1 MCFWKEHKRGWRTR
15 CRISLI
21 APKAIHHLKCVSRF
35 GLISCAISDK
45 RDADQVLGTIVEAL
59 IGRFRPTQS
68 SSSVHVSLSKFAS
81 QRLFLYYFVVGQF
94 ARRVRKKT
102 CLQEPLENPQFC
114 SRFQPRPEGNQLC
127 KRNPADYCFFGIPVF
142 MLGAHSTGPNSY
154 SSSRL
159 WSESKTDAL
168 PQSKRNAVESASC
181 SERQPSALASSSSMA
196 MVGRQLNY
204 QNLWMLPMSTG
215 K

>member
-68 SSSVHVSLSKFAS
+68 SSSVHVSLSKFGS

-127 KRNPADYCFFGIPVF
+127 KRNPADYCFLAYLFLCWVRTPPAPIRIVPAVCDRNPRRTPC
-142 MLGAHSTGPNSY
+142 HSPKEMRWSQLRAQNVNL
-154 SSSRL
+154 RL
-159 WSESKTDAL
+159 WPHRRRWPWLED
-168 PQSKRNAVESASC
+168 N
-181 SERQPSALASSSSMA
+181 
-196 MVGRQLNY
+196 
-204 QNLWMLPMSTG
+204 STIRICG
-215 K
+215 CCP